1 MTRSTTAVTVLAV
14 SAALTAGWSAA
25 GNAQGG
31 RSVIQRM
38 NPPGLS
44 TPTGY
49 SHVVSARGGRTIY
62 IAGQVALDAKGQL
75 VGDGDLA
82 AQTRQ
87 VFANL
92 EVALKA
98 AGATFDDV
106 VKLNTYMRDAT
117 QVQMIRD
124 VRAKVLHQ
132 GAAGQHAGRGLAA
145 RQSGVPGRD
154 RSHRGRRRVGGPA
167 RRGAAQELAAHALL
181 LR

>member
-1 MTRSTTAVTVLAV
+1 MTRSTTAMTVLAV
-14 SAALTAGWSAA
+14 SAALTAAWSAA
-25 GNAQGG
+25 GSAQGG

-106 VKLNTYMRDAT
+106 VKTNYYLRDAA
-117 QVQMIRD
+117 QVQVIRD
-124 VRAKVLHQ
+124 VRAKYFTKALPASTLVEVS
-132 GAAGQHAGRGLAA
+132 RLAN
-145 RQSGVPGRD
+145 PGFLIEIE
-154 RSHRGRRRVGGPA
+154 VIA
-167 RRGAAQELAAHALL
+167 VVAE
-181 LR
+181 

>member
-1 MTRSTTAVTVLAV
+1 MTRSTTMM
-14 SAALTAGWSAA
+14 AALTMAVGAIVGAWTMS
-25 GNAQGG
+25 GSAQGG

-49 SHVVSARGGRTIY
+49 SHVVSARGGRTVY

-75 VGDGDLA
+75 VGEGDLA

-98 AGATFDDV
+98 AGAGFGDV
-106 VKLNTYMRDAT
+106 VKTNYYMLDAA
-117 QVQMIRD
+117 QVQVIRD
-124 VRAKVLHQ
+124 VRSQYFTKELPASTLVQ
-132 GAAGQHAGRGLAA
+132 VSRLANPDFLIEIEVIA
-145 RQSGVPGRD
+145 V
-154 RSHRGRRRVGGPA
+154 VA
-167 RRGAAQELAAHALL
+167 E
-181 LR
+181 

>member
-14 SAALTAGWSAA
+14 SAALTAAWSAA
-25 GNAQGG
+25 GSAQGG
-31 RSVIQRM
+31 RSVIQRT

-62 IAGQVALDAKGQL
+62 IAGQVALDATGQL

-106 VKLNTYMRDAT
+106 VKTNYYLRDAA
-117 QVQMIRD
+117 QVQVIRD
-124 VRAKVLHQ
+124 VRAKYFTKALPASTLVEVS
-132 GAAGQHAGRGLAA
+132 RLAN
-145 RQSGVPGRD
+145 PGFLIEIE
-154 RSHRGRRRVGGPA
+154 VIA
-167 RRGAAQELAAHALL
+167 VVAE
-181 LR
+181 

>member
-14 SAALTAGWSAA
+14 SAALTAAWSAA
-25 GNAQGG
+25 GSAQGG
-31 RSVIQRM
+31 RSVIQRT

-106 VKLNTYMRDAT
+106 VKTNYYLRDAA
-117 QVQMIRD
+117 QVQVIRD
-124 VRAKVLHQ
+124 VRAKYFTKALPASTLVEVS
-132 GAAGQHAGRGLAA
+132 RLAN
-145 RQSGVPGRD
+145 PGFLIEIE
-154 RSHRGRRRVGGPA
+154 VIA
-167 RRGAAQELAAHALL
+167 VVAE
-181 LR
+181 

>member
-1 MTRSTTAVTVLAV
+1 MTRSTTAMTVLAV
-14 SAALTAGWSAA
+14 SAALTAAWSAA
-25 GNAQGG
+25 GSAQGG

-124 VRAKVLHQ
+124 VRGKYFTKALPASTLVEVS
-132 GAAGQHAGRGLAA
+132 RLAN
-145 RQSGVPGRD
+145 PGFL
-154 RSHRGRRRVGGPA
+154 VEIEVVA
-167 RRGAAQELAAHALL
+167 VVAE
-181 LR
+181 

>member
-1 MTRSTTAVTVLAV
+1 MNRSTTAVTIVAM
-14 SAALTAGWSAA
+14 SAALTAAWSAA
-25 GNAQGG
+25 GSAQGG

-82 AQTRQ
+82 AQVRQ

-98 AGATFDDV
+98 TGATFDDV
-106 VKLNTYMRDAT
+106 VKTNYYLRDAAQA
-117 QVQMIRD
+117 QVIRD
-124 VRAKVLHQ
+124 VRAKYFTKALPASTLVEVS
-132 GAAGQHAGRGLAA
+132 RLAN
-145 RQSGVPGRD
+145 PGFL
-154 RSHRGRRRVGGPA
+154 VEIEVIA
-167 RRGAAQELAAHALL
+167 VVAE
-181 LR
+181 

>member
-14 SAALTAGWSAA
+14 SAALTAGWSVA

-49 SHVVSARGGRTIY
+49 SHVVSTRGGRTIY

-124 VRAKVLHQ
+124 VRAKYFTTALPASTLVEVS
-132 GAAGQHAGRGLAA
+132 RLAN
-145 RQSGVPGRD
+145 PGFL
-154 RSHRGRRRVGGPA
+154 VEIEVIA
-167 RRGAAQELAAHALL
+167 VVAE
-181 LR
+181 